1 LNKKVLFS
9 IIGII
14 IIAGGALFGYRML
27 SSDSES
33 ESSNDN
39 NLETKEVKRG
49 SVNSSFSA
57 TGIVVSANQVDLN
70 FDNPGELEDLKV
82 TLNEKVGEYQD
93 LASLDPTDTRLG
105 WEVLE
110 SPIDGTVIYIGGK
123 EGEKISTTNN
133 STSTTTMAGQIQTSG
148 FMTIADLSDLQIE
161 MSIDQNDIS
170 KVSKGQ
176 KVKITLDAI
185 EDKEFSG
192 KVVSIDPIPANDQ
205 NVITY
210 TAHASIDKGA
220 SSLRLGMSAD
230 IELEYGKKDD
240 VLIVPNDAI
249 RDRNGRKMVMTV
261 VDGRARP
268 VEVQIGKADDNNTE
282 ITEGL
287 KEGDEIVSGSFNMQQ
302 GSNGQNRSGSMMPFG
317 RGGSRGGSRSFGPP
331 H

>member
-1 LNKKVLFS
+1 MNKKVLFS

-14 IIAGGALFGYRML
+14 IVGGAFFGFRML

-33 ESSNDN
+33 ESSNNN

-82 TLNEKVGEYQD
+82 TLNEKVEEYQD
-93 LASLDPTDTRLG
+93 LASLDPTETKLA

-123 EGEKISTTNN
+123 EGEKISTTGN

-148 FMTIADLSDLQIE
+148 FITIADLSNLQIE

-240 VLIVPNDAI
+240 ILIVPNDAI
-249 RDRNGRKMVMTV
+249 RNRNGRKMVMTV
-261 VDGRARP
+261 VDDKVQP
-268 VEVQIGKADDNNTE
+268 VEVQVGKADDNNTE
-282 ITEGL
+282 VTEGL
-287 KEGDEIVSGSFNMQQ
+287 KEGDEIISGSFDMQQ
-302 GSNGQNRSGSMMPFG
+302 RSNRGGSMMPFG